1 MQRRTIAC
9 NVLSS
14 RLASSSHVKV
24 SSDNR
29 NALRSTQ
36 DASGSVRKH
45 QEREQSARGAFSAPL
60 VRQNATVA
68 CSVSSSHVASERPRA
83 PQGSAPKGPMQRQ
96 NAPGRSREAPG
107 TPGYATEAPD
117 TPRIRQNAR
126 GVAFS
131 TPEDHLMGQ
140 RLATGPQA
148 TPRVRGSFHRGWNP
162 LRRRI
167 PRRCRTPPR
176 RAYGA
181 SSVERRCALG
191 PSRRRL
197 GRRHGR
203 RTLQTPVA
211 FSLGF
216 RV

>member
-9 NVLSS
+9 SVSS
-14 RLASSSHVKV
+14 SHLVSSSHVKV

-45 QEREQSARGAFSAPL
+45 QGREQSARGAFQRRWC
-60 VRQNATVA
+60 VRMRPSHAA
-68 CSVSSSHVASERPRA
+68 CRRRMS
-83 PQGSAPKGPMQRQ
+83 RQ
-96 NAPGRSREAPG
+96 NAPERPREAPQRAPCSARTRQGAPGKPQGRQG
-107 TPGYATEAPD
+107 TPGKPQTRPEYARMREGW
-117 TPRIRQNAR
+117 R
-126 GVAFS
+126 FS

-140 RLATGPQA
+140 RRAGHPWLRLGLRVLFIGDG
-148 TPRVRGSFHRGWNP
+148 TPCGGEYRGH
-162 LRRRI
+162 
-167 PRRCRTPPR
+167 RTPPR